1 MKLFDPKLPQLAPAI
16 VWLAERGVGASRLAG
31 VFGTTPGHIRVLAHR
46 GRYPRVERHSAV
58 ITIPS
63 LDVEPSPELRGQLRI
78 RPYPDEAVPTLRMQ
92 ARMDWLENEIAS
104 RHLTYSGQ
112 YRFLDGA
119 ASLRALLPYVGRPAN
134 THLIGLR
141 ARLHQH
147 IAWFYVHSGFSAP
160 AVAECA
166 EAIRLSEI
174 AYQESGASAPSAVYM
189 QQIVDSALIGSQ
201 ASLISRQL
209 QSAWQFLELAEQASE
224 RINIPIGSDQYR
236 QRGVALFQQ
245 DADDAARRFFGRSMQ
260 TMEKLGEAQSKAHL
274 LMYGPRYTNLLQPIN
289 WEGALEVLDITD
301 RSFSKNSN
309 EYAINASWTAACGLA
324 IDSSVANLQ
333 ALELLEQNYE
343 TAKSFAHRATVFKL
357 LRLTPELKLPDRL
370 RYAWIRWA
378 LEENAFRKSRPPL

>member
-16 VWLAERGVGASRLAG
+16 VWLSERGVGASRLAG

-46 GRYPRVERHSAV
+46 GRLERRSAV

-63 LDVEPSPELRGQLRI
+63 LGIEPSPELRGQLGI
-78 RPYPDEAVPTLRMQ
+78 RPYPDEAVPTRKMQ

-112 YRFLDGA
+112 YRFLNGA

-134 THLIGLR
+134 THLIGLQ

-166 EAIRLSEI
+166 EAIQLSEI
-174 AYQESGASAPSAVYM
+174 AYRESGASTPSAVYM

-209 QSAWQFLELAEQASE
+209 QSAWQFLELAEQA
-224 RINIPIGSDQYR
+224 
-236 QRGVALFQQ
+236 
-245 DADDAARRFFGRSMQ
+245 
-260 TMEKLGEAQSKAHL
+260 
-274 LMYGPRYTNLLQPIN
+274 
-289 WEGALEVLDITD
+289 
-301 RSFSKNSN
+301 
-309 EYAINASWTAACGLA
+309 
-324 IDSSVANLQ
+324 
-333 ALELLEQNYE
+333 
-343 TAKSFAHRATVFKL
+343 
-357 LRLTPELKLPDRL
+357 
-370 RYAWIRWA
+370 
-378 LEENAFRKSRPPL
+378 